1 MTSVRFNRSTDGL
14 CKKVSNSRLGD
25 TKSFPDRK
33 RLTAFAHIAC
43 GLKKARTLEVLGR
56 VVAGVKRS
64 INDVRRYSKVHPDFA
79 PAGARLIAALESA
92 DCEATKRVSL
102 DVNSVC
108 GAVSGDVDDYGIRL
122 GFREVRNAARLRV
135 EASGRQSLLGR
146 GVRG

>member
-92 DCEATKRVSL
+92 A
-102 DVNSVC
+102 
-108 GAVSGDVDDYGIRL
+108 AGIAELPRPNV
-122 GFREVRNAARLRV
+122 RERRLRGNQ
-135 EASGRQSLLGR
+135 AGIT
-146 GVRG
+146 